1 MQLHVNQLYKLLLN
15 LSRSSVVFSNYIHST
30 TNHTM
35 ANSYYQYVRSFEIP
49 DPCLPNC
56 WPVVRIDGKNFHRFS
71 QLHNFSK
78 PNDERA
84 LGLMNKAARTVMEML
99 CDIVISYGQSDE
111 YSFVF
116 KKSTKTYNRRASKLS
131 SVVVSHFSSAYVF
144 YWKDF
149 FKNEPLQ
156 YPPAF
161 DGRVVLYPSDKN
173 LRDYLSWR
181 QVDCHVN
188 NLYNT
193 CFWALVNSGMSTH
206 DAQTELKGTVS
217 GDKNEILFSKFNI
230 NYNNLPQMYRKGSVI
245 IHEKGDETEN
255 FDGKSPKCKKGN
267 EIYPVIAVHHIDI
280 IKDDFWD
287 DHQYILNGIK

>member
-1 MQLHVNQLYKLLLN
+1 MLSSLNQGYKVVLLKTCSQSYNQL
-15 LSRSSVVFSNYIHST
+15 
-30 TNHTM
+30 M
-35 ANSYYQYVRSFEIP
+35 AHSYYQYVRSFEIP

-71 QLHNFSK
+71 QLHNFTK

-116 KKSTKTYNRRASKLS
+116 KKTTKTYNRRASKLS

-144 YWKDF
+144 HWKDF
-149 FKNEPLQ
+149 FKDEPLQ

-181 QVDCHVN
+181 QVDCHIN

-193 CFWALVNSGMSTH
+193 TFWSLVDSGMTPN
-206 DAQTELKGTVS
+206 DAQVELKGTVS
-217 GDKNEILFSKFNI
+217 ADKNEILFSKFNI
-230 NYNNLPQMYRKGSVI
+230 NYNELPQIFRKGSVVI
-245 IHEKGDETEN
+245 REKETPEN
-255 FDGKSPKCKKGN
+255 SKEESLPSKPKNKK
-267 EIYPVIAVHHIDI
+267 IADKYPVIATHHVDI
-280 IKDDFWD
+280 IKDDFWN
-287 DHQYILNGIK
+287 DHEYIMNDVR